1 MPGSTQDLTLYGGA
15 ATGSMTRYDERHENL
30 IRPDFQYII
39 RVTKKSQ
46 VPTSVKTKK
55 NTPPPPLLPKKK
67 KRRSGS
73 LRRPTIRHVRHSFS
87 YAPVE
92 SRPRPNPPGSNGQGS
107 GRFTL
112 QKHGC
117 PWPQTGSWTHGKNG
131 YVDPL
136 MTRKRTCCHGP
147 NNLRTRIGSQTMERK
162 ALQADKRDNFPLFAS
177 AAACWPMYHC
187 TIHKC

>member
-1 MPGSTQDLTLYGGA
+1 MPGSTQDLTLYGGT

-46 VPTSVKTKK
+46 VPTIVSR
-55 NTPPPPLLPKKK
+55 PKKTPQEE

-73 LRRPTIRHVRHSFS
+73 LRRLTIRHVRHSFS

-92 SRPRPNPPGSNGQGS
+92 SRPRPSPPGSNGQGS

-117 PWPQTGSWTHGKNG
+117 PWPQTGSWTQGKNG

-136 MTRKRTCCHGP
+136 
-147 NNLRTRIGSQTMERK
+147 RTRE
-162 ALQADKRDNFPLFAS
+162 
-177 AAACWPMYHC
+177 
-187 TIHKC
+187 